1 MNASELRFKNMCLGK
16 KFQISKATKNQ
27 DIYEHWDF
35 KVNKS
40 LVDVKG
46 LKKVSRSDGNYNHD
60 IAWLE
65 IQNVRG
71 NLGWLKGKADF
82 IAFEQKDYF
91 LIVERGSLLN
101 WLRKKIT
108 NVNFV
113 TSSRLALYR
122 LYQRSGRKDI
132 ISMVKISDFKKEIK
146 YWRLF

>member
-1 MNASELRFKNMCLGK
+1 MNASELRFKNMCLKK

-46 LKKVSRSDGNYNHD
+46 LKKVSRSDGNYNYD

-108 NVNFV
+108 DVNFV